1 MNAID
6 YAHICS
12 IFLISNDKILT
23 KQKDI
28 QDHKIIGLIKG
39 KGKGIDPEN
48 VIFNFSSYVLSDD
61 DKSLLSK
68 GLNFSL
74 PNKKVEISEYVC
86 PFELLWHEVSDFSRE
101 GSDKELLKSK
111 LKELS
116 LSSHR
121 RLKYNVLEENFS
133 KKELESL
140 KNLSKNPD
148 IVIQKSDKGN
158 SVAILDKKVYLEKM
172 KEMLNKNDQFLK
184 LPIQEEKHYNFLIN
198 LEKKIREPLKELYQL
213 DIIDKKTYEKLCS
226 VGSHFGILY
235 GLAKVHKQLLNNCPP
250 FRPILSAIGTPT
262 YNIAKFLVPILK
274 PLTTNDYTLKGM
286 FEFSRDIFNQNP
298 NLFMAS
304 LDADSLFT
312 NIPLDETINI
322 IEKLFSE
329 NETIHNLNKDQFK
342 CLLTLA
348 SKESYFLFDGEL
360 YQQVDG
366 VAMGSPPRSNTS

>member
-1 MNAID
+1 MSDAYKQCQIRLFKEEISNKKSIIRQRQSELVLLKNHLKASMNVID

-28 QDHKIIGLIKG
+28 QDRKIIGLIKG

-48 VIFNFSSYVLSDD
+48 VIFNFSSYVLSDN

-74 PNKKVEISEYVC
+74 PNKKVEISEYLC
-86 PFELLWHEVSDFSRE
+86 PFELLYREVSDFSKDS
-101 GSDKELLKSK
+101 SDKELLKSK

-121 RLKYNVLEENFS
+121 RLKHNVLEENLS

-158 SVAILDKKVYLEKM
+158 SVVILDKKVYLEKM

-184 LPIQEEKHYNFLIN
+184 LSIQEEKHYNFLIN
-198 LEKKIREPLKELYQL
+198 LQKKIFEPLQELYQL
-213 DIIDKKTYEKLCS
+213 DTMDKKTYDKLCP
-226 VGSHFGILY
+226 VGPDFG
-235 GLAKVHKQLLNNCPP
+235 
-250 FRPILSAIGTPT
+250 
-262 YNIAKFLVPILK
+262 
-274 PLTTNDYTLKGM
+274 
-286 FEFSRDIFNQNP
+286 FEFSRDILNQNP

-304 LDADSLFT
+304 LDVDSLFT
-312 NIPLDETINI
+312 NIPLDETTI
-322 IEKLFSE
+322 IIIKKFLSEK
-329 NETIHNLNKDQFK
+329 ETVHNL
-342 CLLTLA
+342 
-348 SKESYFLFDGEL
+348 SKG
-360 YQQVDG
+360 
-366 VAMGSPPRSNTS
+366 